1 LLRVNRLVKVPPN
14 PKNGVSAVTTTTSN
28 CPPPADATP
37 AMSNPPVKSW
47 QKSHFPDMTHSTYS
61 DMTSFATFEPLSPLP
76 ESSGCFQTNNA
87 TYSNTLG
94 PVPTTLVP
102 KTCQNLSSMHELS
115 YSLLQSRGG
124 QQTSRPTIV
133 DRRDPLDGHVTVEE
147 DTLGGQGK

>member
-1 LLRVNRLVKVPPN
+1 
-14 PKNGVSAVTTTTSN
+14 
-28 CPPPADATP
+28 
-37 AMSNPPVKSW
+37 
-47 QKSHFPDMTHSTYS
+47 MTHSTYS
-61 DMTSFATFEPLSPLP
+61 DLTSFTSFQPLSPLP
-76 ESSGCFQTNNA
+76 DSGFFPTSNG

-94 PVPTTLVP
+94 PVPTTLAP

-124 QQTSRPTIV
+124 QQESRPTIV